1 MNDKLKRTRGSG
13 NVFSDLGF
21 SDEEAENLRL
31 RSELVM
37 RIEDAYRESGLTQ
50 ADAAKRLGLTQPR
63 LNLLLK
69 GRIDLFSLDALV
81 LIATRCGMSVQL
93 SIKHRRGTSHALDRA
108 A

>member
-1 MNDKLKRTRGSG
+1 MTEKLKRTRGSG
-13 NVFSDLGF
+13 NVFKDLGF
-21 SDEEAENLRL
+21 SREESENLKL
-31 RSELVM
+31 RSELMM
-37 RIEDAYRESGLTQ
+37 RIEDAYRKSGLTQ

-81 LIATRCGMSVQL
+81 LIASRAGMSVRL
-93 SIKHRRGTSHALDRA
+93 AVKRRMKMESVDLA

>member
-1 MNDKLKRTRGSG
+1 MTARLKRTRGSG
-13 NVFSDLGF
+13 NVFKDLGF
-21 SDEEAENLRL
+21 SPEEAENLRL
-31 RSELVM
+31 RAELMM
-37 RIEDAYRESGLTQ
+37 RIEDAYREGGLTQ

-81 LIATRCGMSVQL
+81 LIATRAGMSVRL
-93 SIKHRRGTSHALDRA
+93 AVKKRRGKVESLELA